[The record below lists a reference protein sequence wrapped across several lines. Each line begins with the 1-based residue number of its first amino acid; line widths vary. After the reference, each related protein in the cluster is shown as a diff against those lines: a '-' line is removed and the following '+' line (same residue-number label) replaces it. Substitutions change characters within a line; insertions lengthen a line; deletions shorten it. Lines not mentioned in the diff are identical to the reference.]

1 MTTPSPAVTLMDE
14 QVILYVRDLTGL
26 PEERVYKGQ
35 EISDDEDRPIPEFV
49 FAVVLGSP
57 HLPQCFAQSE
67 YVQQDAQWL
76 ERSEVNFQ
84 ASYGIVWSGP
94 GAFAMAHEFEGRMMS
109 PWGHEVATN
118 RNFAIQDAGQV
129 QETSATVAEDWD
141 QRAGVDILISY
152 WMNFYTPIPIID
164 TTGITKP
171 ADLQGHLATFYGDN
185 AIPDPVFVQIGGT
198 AIVAPPAVEAHLSI
212 VEEQE

>member
-1 MTTPSPAVTLMDE
+1 MITPSAAVTLMDE
-14 QVILYVRDLTGL
+14 QVILYVRDITGL

-35 EISDDEDRPIPEFV
+35 EISDDDDRPIPEFL
-49 FAVVLGSP
+49 FAVILGSP
-57 HLPQCFAQSE
+57 HLPQCYGQTA
-67 YVQQDAQWL
+67 YVQEGIAWL

-109 PWGHEVATN
+109 PWGHEVATS

-152 WMNFYTPIPIID
+152 WMNFDTPIPIID
-164 TTGITKP
+164 LSGIMGP
-171 ADLQGHLATFYGDN
+171 ADLQGHVATFYGDN
-185 AIPDPVFVQIGGT
+185 AIPDPVFLEVGGT
-198 AIVAPPAVEAHLSI
+198 AVVAPPAVEAHLSI
-212 VEEQE
+212 EEQE